1 MLRKHTTCRRTFLKN
16 LAATGAVI
24 SLPAYIPSQALGKN
38 GTVAPSER
46 VTLGCIGVGGRGMLD
61 TNGLLRTNAGQV
73 VAVCDVNAQ
82 RRKRAQSTVNSYYA
96 KTRPKSDYKG
106 CDAYNDFRK
115 VILRNDIDAVMVA
128 TPDHWHVPI
137 AMAAVRSG
145 KDIYVEKP
153 LAISIGESRALKDIV
168 QRYSAVF
175 QHGTE
180 QRAMAHLRY
189 ACELVRNG
197 RIGRLH
203 TVSVGAPG
211 GRAARPVQ
219 PTSAPDHLDYD
230 FWLGPAPKVPFT
242 PGPCLGNGHWFISDY
257 AASGFVAGWG
267 IHPMDIAH
275 WAMDADRTGPL
286 EIEGV
291 GVYATEG
298 PHDTPLK
305 WNVSMRYADDVKVR
319 FIDSSQWK
327 LGAEG
332 IRFEGSDGWIFA
344 SRFKG
349 LDAGDKSLLK
359 SVIGP
364 NEIHLYEASN
374 DDRNFV
380 ECVRSRGE
388 TVSPIH
394 AAHSSTTVCLL
405 SNIAMILGR
414 KLKWDPGTERFT
426 NDDEANQMLSRAH
439 RAPWNI

>member
-1 MLRKHTTCRRTFLKN
+1 
-16 LAATGAVI
+16 
-24 SLPAYIPSQALGKN
+24 
-38 GTVAPSER
+38 
-46 VTLGCIGVGGRGMLD
+46 MLD
-61 TNGLLRTNAGQV
+61 TNGLLRTDGSQV
-73 VAVCDVNAQ
+73 VAVCDVNSQ
-82 RRKRAQSTVNSYYA
+82 RCKRAGDVVDKYYSQKHA
-96 KTRPKSDYKG
+96 KSSYKG
-106 CDAYNDFRK
+106 CSGYKDFRE
-115 VILRNDIDAVMVA
+115 VIARDDIDAVMVA

-137 AMAAVRSG
+137 AMKAVRAG

-153 LAISIGESRALKDIV
+153 LGMSVGEGRALLDAV

-180 QRAMAHLRY
+180 QRAMASFRY

-197 RIGRLH
+197 RIGKLRN
-203 TVSVGAPG
+203 VIVAAPG
-211 GRAARPVQ
+211 GKAGRPQ
-219 PTSAPDHLDYD
+219 TPAEPPEYLDHD
-230 FWLGPAPKVPFT
+230 FWVGPARRVPFT
-242 PGPCLGNGHWFISDY
+242 PGPCLGHGHWFISDY

-275 WAMDADRTGPL
+275 WAMDADRSGPL
-286 EIEGV
+286 EIEGT
-291 GVYATEG
+291 GVFAPDG

-305 WNVSMRYADDVKVR
+305 WNVSMRYADDVRVR
-319 FIDSSQWK
+319 FTDSSQWK

-332 IRFEGSDGWIFA
+332 IRFEGSEGWIFA

-349 LDAGDKSLLK
+349 LDASDKSMLK

-364 NEIHLYEASN
+364 NEIHLYEASS

-405 SNIAMILGR
+405 SNIAITLGR
-414 KLKWDPGTERFT
+414 KLKWDPTSERFT
-426 NDDEANQMLSRAH
+426 NDSEANGMLSRAL
-439 RAPWNI
+439 RAPWTI